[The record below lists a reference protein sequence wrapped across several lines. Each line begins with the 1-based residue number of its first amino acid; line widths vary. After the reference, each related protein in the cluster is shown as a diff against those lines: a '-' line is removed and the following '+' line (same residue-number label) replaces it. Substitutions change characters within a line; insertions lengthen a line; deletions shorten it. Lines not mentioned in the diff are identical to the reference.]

1 MKGLSLDRN
10 RLPSCTQQKQQRSKW
25 VQMLTALWTEKSKVE
40 GVLSSGFFYYREINL
55 YKAMTICSAWRDV
68 DHYSWGEEGAPLY
81 H

>member
-1 MKGLSLDRN
+1 
-10 RLPSCTQQKQQRSKW
+10 
-25 VQMLTALWTEKSKVE
+25 MLTALWTEKSKVE